1 MMSHKT
7 FQYLSPNIYSQV
19 MLAILNIVKNYS
31 WENLTLIDSSLPQI
45 ERFEKIVKTRLELF
59 WQKASS

>member
-1 MMSHKT
+1 M
-7 FQYLSPNIYSQV
+7 YSQV

-31 WENLTLIDSSLPQI
+31 WKNLTLIDSSLPQI